1 MIVYLDS
8 NVVIYLVENDPAWG
22 PKAAN
27 RVAALRAN
35 GDELAVSDLTRLEC
49 RVKPLRAGDLVLLGD
64 FDSFFSNPGV
74 KVYPLTA
81 AVCDRAA
88 LIRAQHGFRTP
99 DSLHLAAAAENGC
112 GLFFTNDPKLSSFPD
127 VNVEVLS

>member
-1 MIVYLDS
+1 VIVCLDS

-49 RVKPLRAGDLVLLGD
+49 RVKP
-64 FDSFFSNPGV
+64 
-74 KVYPLTA
+74 
-81 AVCDRAA
+81 
-88 LIRAQHGFRTP
+88 
-99 DSLHLAAAAENGC
+99 
-112 GLFFTNDPKLSSFPD
+112 
-127 VNVEVLS
+127 